1 MGNSGIMRMESIFE
15 NMEWEHSGYK
25 MDLSNLIREGPLG
38 AGLIYKIGAQKR
50 ASQRGFPA
58 PFVYCFR
65 VLL

>member
-50 ASQRGFPA
+50 A
-58 PFVYCFR
+58 CT
-65 VLL
+65 